1 MATKSLTLS
10 QREEVRMFDDENKPA
25 EDQPSEAPAEEAP
38 SEAPAEEAPADDSSS
53 EETPADDSS
62 SEGES
67 PSE

>member
-10 QREEVRMFDDENKPA
+10 QREEVRMFDDENQPA
-25 EDQPSEAPAEEAP
+25 EDQP

-53 EETPADDSS
+53 E
-62 SEGES
+62 GES